1 MLKFKVSRE
10 MEVQFG
16 WNVETMFRK
25 MDLGQR
31 AIAEVWD
38 HFASKINQLLLL
50 LKFYANNHS

>member
-1 MLKFKVSRE
+1 